1 MTGKAVTSL
10 TGKET
15 GCPVCDREISVKKK
29 FDCNRILLPAL
40 ILALMLALL
49 SLGGCSFVEKLTGDK
64 EEEQEQNVEETVE
77 TDPLNGLPENVVF
90 TVDSVQITKGE
101 WNLYA
106 LPRAGEITGLYGDNI
121 WSYQV
126 DNEGNS
132 FDEAF
137 KEDVLD
143 EIAYTKIV
151 ASRADEIGVSLN
163 EDDNVEISI
172 ETADFMSRLS
182 KEQCE
187 EYGITEEI
195 VRTVYRDNILARKVY
210 ENITLNIDMNT
221 DEKEVRH
228 MVLQYVMVPKS
239 YEDNSGENALYDEN
253 ELEVFRTRFKNLKA
267 FMDNNPGIT
276 LKEAAYE
283 DMNATEIIADY
294 SGLCEMLP
302 EDLAGIAFWLRNG
315 EVSDVYETADAFFI
329 FNCVKMTDDETTDAA
344 RIRVLEQREKDCF
357 NSRYEAWR
365 SAAVITKNDAVWY
378 RLKVR

>member
-1 MTGKAVTSL
+1 M
-10 TGKET
+10 T
-15 GCPVCDREISVKKK
+15 GCPVKDMEISVKKK

-40 ILALMLALL
+40 ILVFLFGISSLA
-49 SLGGCSFVEKLTGDK
+49 GCSLVEKLTGRD
-64 EEEQEQNVEETVE
+64 VEETVE

-253 ELEVFRTRFKNLKA
+253 ELEVFRTRFKKLKA